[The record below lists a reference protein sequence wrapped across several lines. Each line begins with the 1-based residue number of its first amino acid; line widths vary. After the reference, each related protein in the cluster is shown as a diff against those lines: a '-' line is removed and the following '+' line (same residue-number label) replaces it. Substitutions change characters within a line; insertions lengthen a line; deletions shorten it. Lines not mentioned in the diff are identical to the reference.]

1 MPWDDTARAEH
12 TRETGRYP
20 TDLTDAEWEIIK
32 PLLPPGQNRWTTTH
46 DKIA

>member
-32 PLLPPGQNRWTTTH
+32 PLLPPAKNRWTTTH